1 MLAGLELSTE
11 QLLTAV
17 KSPSRV
23 RDMSTNRWRRI
34 DYRNLGAEE
43 LGAIYE
49 SLLELVPG
57 RDGAGAG
64 NLMPAGVLRSGA
76 GCLVGGGYEAGVVG
90 DDDGVHAIAGVE
102 FREDPADVG
111 FDG

>member
-49 SLLELVPG
+49 SWNSPPTAMARVRETLCLRL
-57 RDGAGAG
+57 
-64 NLMPAGVLRSGA
+64 PAFFGQVRVAWL
-76 GCLVGGGYEAGVVG
+76 GGGT
-90 DDDGVHAIAGVE
+90 
-102 FREDPADVG
+102 RPAS
-111 FDG
+111 